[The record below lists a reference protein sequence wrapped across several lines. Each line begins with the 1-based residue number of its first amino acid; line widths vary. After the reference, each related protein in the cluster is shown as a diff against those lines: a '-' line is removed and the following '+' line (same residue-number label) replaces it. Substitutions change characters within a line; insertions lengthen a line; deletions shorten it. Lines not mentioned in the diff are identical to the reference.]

1 MVAEADVQAAAATA
15 ANGSSHLIAVDTPQ
29 VRHRFPGAGSRLR
42 TARFRRLP
50 DTHASHLSL
59 HSDDVLDSLPPAR
72 RRLAAGALVLALVLV
87 LGGRHLLRAGAPTAA
102 APVAAAVPIRADSG
116 PDLVVHVVGAV
127 RKPGLY
133 RFPSRSRVADAVAR
147 AGGSTRRADLTLVN
161 LAAPL
166 ADGTQVV
173 VPIKAPAGGAPAG
186 GSAATPAGPVHLN
199 VATLEQLDALPGVGP
214 VTAQKILDYR
224 QEHGA
229 FSSLDELDAI
239 PGIGPARIEQLR
251 DVAAP

>member
-1 MVAEADVQAAAATA
+1 
-15 ANGSSHLIAVDTPQ
+15 
-29 VRHRFPGAGSRLR
+29 
-42 TARFRRLP
+42 
-50 DTHASHLSL
+50 
-59 HSDDVLDSLPPAR
+59 VLDSLPPAR
-72 RRLAAGALVLALVLV
+72 RRLAAGALVLVLVLV
-87 LGGRHLLRAGAPTAA
+87 LGGRHLLRAGTPTAA
-102 APVAAAVPIRADSG
+102 APVAAAVPIRADAG
-116 PDLVVHVVGAV
+116 PALVVHVVGAV
-127 RKPGLY
+127 RRPGLY
-133 RFPSRSRVADAVAR
+133 RFPARARVADAVAR
-147 AGGSTRRADLTLVN
+147 AGGATRRADVALVN

-173 VPIKAPAGGAPAG
+173 VPVKAPAGAPAG
-186 GSAATPAGPVHLN
+186 GSAAAPAGPVHLN

-229 FSSLDELDAI
+229 ISSLDELDAI

>member
-1 MVAEADVQAAAATA
+1 
-15 ANGSSHLIAVDTPQ
+15 
-29 VRHRFPGAGSRLR
+29 
-42 TARFRRLP
+42 
-50 DTHASHLSL
+50 
-59 HSDDVLDSLPPAR
+59 VLGSLPPAR
-72 RRLAAGALVLALVLV
+72 RRLAAGALILALLLF
-87 LGGRHLLRAGAPTAA
+87 LGGRHLVRAGTPSQAT
-102 APVAAAVPIRADSG
+102 PVAAATPIRADAG
-116 PDLVVHVVGAV
+116 PDVVVHVVGAV
-127 RKPGLY
+127 RRPGLY
-133 RFPSRSRVADAVAR
+133 RFPSQSRVADAVAR
-147 AGGSTRRADLTLVN
+147 AGGATRRADLALVN

-173 VPIKAPAGGAPAG
+173 VPVKATAAGAPPA

-224 QEHGA
+224 QKHGA
-229 FSSLDELDAI
+229 FSSIDELDAI